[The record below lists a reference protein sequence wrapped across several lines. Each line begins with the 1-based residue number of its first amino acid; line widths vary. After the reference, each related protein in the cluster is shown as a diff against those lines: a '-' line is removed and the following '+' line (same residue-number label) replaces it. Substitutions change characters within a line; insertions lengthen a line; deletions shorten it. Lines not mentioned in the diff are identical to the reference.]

1 MTTMKTHKV
10 FRISLFVFIASALVI
25 ACGNEEQS
33 EALPPSSVE
42 DIPVRV
48 MSVAQETVSEAV
60 TASGLVASDS
70 EARLSFKTGGVID
83 RIYVDEGD
91 YVKKGQ
97 LLAKLN
103 LTEIQAQVRQA
114 EENVEKAKRDL
125 QRAENL
131 YQDSVATLEQVQNAR
146 TQLTVAE
153 EQLEI
158 AEFNLSYSEIRA
170 PMSGKILQKM
180 MNEGELTNSGNPV
193 FMMFS
198 SAPSAWMVQAGV
210 TDRDF
215 VRLRVGDRVSIEF
228 DAYPGQ
234 LFAGRVSELPE
245 NSDQNSGLY
254 PIEVKFDTQ
263 GKKFTYG
270 MFATVRLDALGG
282 GTYLAVPIDAIV
294 EGNGSEAFVFVPDS
308 NRARKIPVRIASIR
322 NDQAMIASGLT
333 EGQQIITDGS
343 AYLTDDVTIKIMDQP
358 TKPKSLK

>member
-1 MTTMKTHKV
+1 MKTQKIFKTSFLILTV
-10 FRISLFVFIASALVI
+10 AAMLI
-25 ACGNEEQS
+25 ACGSEDQNEE
-33 EALPPSSVE
+33 LPPSSVE

-48 MSVAQETVSEAV
+48 TTVTKESVSEAI
-60 TASGLVASDS
+60 TASGLVASNS
-70 EARLSFKTGGVID
+70 EARLSFKTAGIID
-83 RIYVDEGD
+83 RIYADEGD

-158 AEFNLSYSEIRA
+158 AKFNLSYSEIRA
-170 PMSGKILQKM
+170 PMSGKILRKM
-180 MNEGELTNSGNPV
+180 LNEGELTNSGNPV

-215 VRLRVGDRVSIEF
+215 VRLRAGDRVSIEF

-234 LFAGRVSELPE
+234 MFAGRVSELPE
-245 NSDQNSGLY
+245 SADQNSGLY
-254 PIEVKFDTQ
+254 PVEFKFDTQ

-282 GTYLAVPIDAIV
+282 GTYLAVPLDAIV
-294 EGNGSEAFVFVPDS
+294 EGNGSSAFVFVPDS

-322 NDQAMIASGLT
+322 NDKAMIASGLT
-333 EGQQIITDGS
+333 EGQQVISDGS
-343 AYLTDDVTIKIMDQP
+343 AYLTDDVTIKIMDQ
-358 TKPKSLK
+358 TAKPQSLK